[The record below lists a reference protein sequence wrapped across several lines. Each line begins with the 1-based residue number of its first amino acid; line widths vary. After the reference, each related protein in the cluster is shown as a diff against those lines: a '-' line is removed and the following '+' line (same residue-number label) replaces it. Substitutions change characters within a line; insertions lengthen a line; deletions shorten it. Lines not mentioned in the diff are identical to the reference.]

1 MSNIIIM
8 VLTVLLLSKA
18 ETVLSVTSATMLI
31 IEMYDSDFLN
41 VNVLKVCCFEGVLD
55 S

>member
-31 IEMYDSDFLN
+31 IENFFVIFQKCMILTS
-41 VNVLKVCCFEGVLD
+41 
-55 S
+55 